1 MLPDLN
7 VAKLWSK
14 DREIRKDDSRKIRY
28 HHIFIS
34 TNSKKK
40 KKSIK
45 TLKAS
50 LVSYL
55 IHSLWS
61 LSKSWFFKVMHFYLE
76 I

>member
-40 KKSIK
+40 KKKHKNTEGQSSVPPDSLFME
-45 TLKAS
+45 LK
-50 LVSYL
+50 
-55 IHSLWS
+55 
-61 LSKSWFFKVMHFYLE
+61 
-76 I
+76 